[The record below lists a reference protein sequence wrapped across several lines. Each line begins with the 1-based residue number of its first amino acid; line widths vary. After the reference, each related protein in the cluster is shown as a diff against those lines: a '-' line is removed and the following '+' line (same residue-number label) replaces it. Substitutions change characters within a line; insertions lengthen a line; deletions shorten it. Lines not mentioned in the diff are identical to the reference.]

1 MTQRDYCNCNGLH
14 IFACVILC
22 VSVVQHKSCIMQQK
36 YEAVSSGNV
45 CTKYIYIYEHTA
57 RKSLHKREDLC
68 AERTEPPHLIFQLKG
83 EAACG
88 ISFDMQCYEKMR
100 PQERNRKSRIFDA
113 CVRSQLAYPFFFCL
127 LNFCQ
132 QKSLVH
138 LSCALRTPLQVHQPN
153 MNENH
158 SVYGHVFSACH
169 ISCATP
175 FLQRITIG
183 LAHIELFPQLQLKVD
198 GCVPSTRNKP
208 NVTCSDA
215 LCKCT

>member
-1 MTQRDYCNCNGLH
+1 MRQFHQEMCALN
-14 IFACVILC
+14 
-22 VSVVQHKSCIMQQK
+22 
-36 YEAVSSGNV
+36 
-45 CTKYIYIYEHTA
+45 IYIYEHTA

-113 CVRSQLAYPFFFCL
+113 CVRSQ
-127 LNFCQ
+127 

-138 LSCALRTPLQVHQPN
+138 LCALRTPLQVHQPN

-215 LCKCT
+215 LCKCTWALTFETWFPVRGLLNGKIILALSLH